1 MDYILKEAITQQD
14 KGAHI
19 LDVNVGLPDIDEVAM
34 MEKVVKELQSV
45 TSLPLQIDT
54 VDGKA
59 MERAM
64 RIYNGKPMINSVNGK
79 QVSMDEVF
87 PLVRKYGG
95 VVVGLTIDEE
105 GFRRM
110 QKVVCV
116 LQVRSST
123 KQPNTE
129 STRKIS

>member
-1 MDYILKEAITQQD
+1 MPRIIGERINPTGKKKFKEALKNEDMDYILKEAITQQD

-59 MERAM
+59 MERCNA
-64 RIYNGKPMINSVNGK
+64 YLQWKADDQLCK
-79 QVSMDEVF
+79 
-87 PLVRKYGG
+87 RKAGFYG
-95 VVVGLTIDEE
+95 
-105 GFRRM
+105 
-110 QKVVCV
+110 
-116 LQVRSST
+116 RSISSD
-123 KQPNTE
+123 P
-129 STRKIS
+129 KIWRCGCRTDH

>member
-54 VDGKA
+54 VD
-59 MERAM
+59 
-64 RIYNGKPMINSVNGK
+64 
-79 QVSMDEVF
+79 
-87 PLVRKYGG
+87 
-95 VVVGLTIDEE
+95 
-105 GFRRM
+105 
-110 QKVVCV
+110 
-116 LQVRSST
+116 
-123 KQPNTE
+123 
-129 STRKIS
+129 

>member
-1 MDYILKEAITQQD
+1 MICRVSSGKESTRLERKKFKEALKNEDMDYILKEAITQQD

-79 QVSMDEVF
+79 QV
-87 PLVRKYGG
+87 LW
-95 VVVGLTIDEE
+95 
-105 GFRRM
+105 
-110 QKVVCV
+110 
-116 LQVRSST
+116 T
-123 KQPNTE
+123 K
-129 STRKIS
+129 SFL